1 MMLRQLEIPTDVF
14 VVRWTFLFSWE
25 VSGVMRYL
33 KEGKRTRLDDR
44 WICFSYQEYRFSHT
58 RSSMGQFHY
67 LVPVEDVNCA
77 DFVNLS
83 DYELMMKDLNVNEGI
98 TSVFRR
104 KLVEVDNLDR
114 VLYFVV
120 L

>member
-1 MMLRQLEIPTDVF
+1 M
-14 VVRWTFLFSWE
+14 
-25 VSGVMRYL
+25 
-33 KEGKRTRLDDR
+33 
-44 WICFSYQEYRFSHT
+44 
-58 RSSMGQFHY
+58 
-67 LVPVEDVNCA
+67 PVEDVNCA